1 MSYLIWPPDYYDYV
15 GQLLHQVTFKQK
27 EPSSG
32 KIKLECIQP
41 IFNAHSNL
49 ICKKM
54 AISFYTLRIP
64 FVPPL
69 NYAPHFILGTL
80 SVLLVVLCQ
89 YDQVSSQENLHSL
102 QT

>member
-1 MSYLIWPPDYYDYV
+1 M
-15 GQLLHQVTFKQK
+15 
-27 EPSSG
+27 
-32 KIKLECIQP
+32 ECIQP